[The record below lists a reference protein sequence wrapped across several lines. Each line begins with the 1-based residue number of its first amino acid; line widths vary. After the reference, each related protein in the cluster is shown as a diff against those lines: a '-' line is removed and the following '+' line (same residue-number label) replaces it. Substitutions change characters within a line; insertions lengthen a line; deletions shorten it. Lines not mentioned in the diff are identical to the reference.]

1 MRRAVAPDGLTL
13 NALRR
18 HPLPRPG
25 LRGDGGLL
33 DAARARALA
42 TEIGQVVIDLRNIS
56 ELGQLSWQSVD
67 EMAER
72 LTAASRAIR
81 ISALRAAAPSD
92 GTE

>member
-1 MRRAVAPDGLTL
+1 MRRAASPTGLTL

-42 TEIGQVVIDLRNIS
+42 TEVGQVVIELRSIS
-56 ELGQLSWQSVD
+56 KVDQLTWQSVD
-67 EMAER
+67 DMAER

-81 ISALRAAAPSD
+81 SCALRAADSSD
-92 GTE
+92 